1 MTALLPC
8 LVFSRKAW
16 RALLY
21 CCCCIIDGNLANAYR
36 CLVSYTRCCTSI
48 PDTWYPNITLL
59 LDYVQQYSI
68 IRTCEYE
75 WSTHLS
81 FVFYQRECTRCQVP
95 GKTAVPGT
103 CCTRYL
109 LYQVPGI
116 MLRRYVRTS
125 CPQVRDVCTSAVSY
139 LVRSTKY
146 HILRSTRKRYICTL
160 HITCHKDLL

>member
-109 LYQVPGI
+109 VLCYVDMYVQAAHRFAMCAPLLSRTWYVVRSIIYFEVPGKGI
-116 MLRRYVRTS
+116 YVP
-125 CPQVRDVCTSAVSY
+125 C
-139 LVRSTKY
+139 
-146 HILRSTRKRYICTL
+146 I
-160 HITCHKDLL
+160 